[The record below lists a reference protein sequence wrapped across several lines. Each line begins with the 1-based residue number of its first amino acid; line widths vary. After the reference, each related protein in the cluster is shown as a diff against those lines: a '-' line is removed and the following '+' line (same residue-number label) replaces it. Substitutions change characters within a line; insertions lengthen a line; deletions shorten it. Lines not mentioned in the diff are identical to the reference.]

1 MAYDPKSQLSAHY
14 TLANLTQT
22 SKPVSTP
29 NLPSSAE
36 HFNNLKLLADALEY
50 LDSKIGPF
58 NIMSGYRTKELQNL
72 LKSAGEPVATG
83 TSFHELGLGV
93 DIYPTTMKIAEY
105 FGKILADPIITS
117 RFVEIAI
124 KPSQNTL
131 HLSVRN
137 PNETRATRITQL
149 NPQGSYV
156 GLSKAQI
163 DSYAAPYRTTASTAS
178 GKGGIGPLAIGAA
191 IAGGLALMLV

>member
-93 DIYPTTMKIAEY
+93 DIYPTTMKIAE
-105 FGKILADPIITS
+105 
-117 RFVEIAI
+117 
-124 KPSQNTL
+124 
-131 HLSVRN
+131 
-137 PNETRATRITQL
+137 
-149 NPQGSYV
+149 
-156 GLSKAQI
+156 
-163 DSYAAPYRTTASTAS
+163 
-178 GKGGIGPLAIGAA
+178 
-191 IAGGLALMLV
+191 